1 MARDGKA
8 FWYKNG
14 KMIEV
19 KSLHITDVCEN
30 YNIFEL
36 SKEYIQSLYD
46 LYGETWGAEGKA
58 RDEIMIE
65 SMKKGWI
72 RIRQS
77 IGREGSKWTI
87 QFDDYKKRKSDLQEI
102 VSQLLLGRE
111 DMKGYDSLVL
121 LQCEGDFYKIYD
133 SWKTNSRPSDFLSED
148 MKKKKK
154 MAEMIYSYEE
164 FSDRDCQLTV
174 SE

>member
-1 MARDGKA
+1 MIYMAKPG
-8 FWYKNG
+8 
-14 KMIEV
+14 
-19 KSLHITDVCEN
+19 
-30 YNIFEL
+30 
-36 SKEYIQSLYD
+36 
-46 LYGETWGAEGKA
+46 GAEGKA

-72 RIRQS
+72 RIRQN

-111 DMKGYDSLVL
+111 DMKDYDSLVL

-148 MKKKKK
+148 MKKKNK

>member
-111 DMKGYDSLVL
+111 DMKDYDSLVL

-154 MAEMIYSYEE
+154 MAKMIYSYEE